1 MKPAYIKA
9 LKISCILIASVF
21 IIHGVATLL
30 VNRILHDRIEQ
41 RLVEQVHLLYGQTIR
56 YGRINTNPLAG
67 TVTVTD
73 LYFNNTSAELL
84 MSDSVGFEI
93 EVEKIKVSKVNVWEI
108 LFNKDIVIR
117 EITITRPS
125 MRLNLEEEVLKQE
138 PTSITASEEMLS
150 FVARLNVD
158 KLHIE
163 DAAVSWRMVDSY
175 LALDVEDID
184 LVVDNLDFDFVTQT
198 ATYSDSTY
206 VLSLSGIH
214 VLTPDSLT
222 YITVGSLESKN
233 AGPIYIKDFKERNT
247 VGYRELANR
256 SHLPE
261 VWTAIDVPSVE
272 TSPINIIA
280 QILSQQVWIDTLRVR
295 AKTLEVF
302 EDMRYPNVDP
312 YPMPQEV
319 LMSVEVPLHVK
330 YLRASVDKLCYT
342 MASTD
347 IHDGTLEMVHIK
359 ANVKDF
365 GNRKR
370 DQFSVKGS
378 AEFVGGGKGDLQL
391 TMKMNKACDWSIKLN
406 AKGIQGS
413 AFNGF
418 LRPIFG
424 LSADLTIDEVVADYK
439 GNKDK
444 AAGDFKMLYHDL
456 QIHTYKGESAYDII
470 NKNAKAIEDLGNAF
484 LPKSNPTLL
493 PGSKGNLPSERPRE
507 YDVAATRDPMKKV
520 PVYLLSPIF
529 DGLKKTMLPGLYIQ
543 KKRKKI

>member
-9 LKISCILIASVF
+9 LKISCIVIASLF
-21 IIHGVATLL
+21 LIHGAATLL

-41 RLVEQVHLLYGQTIR
+41 HLMDQVHLLYGQTIR
-56 YGRINTNPLAG
+56 YGRINTHPLAG

-93 EVEKIKVSKVNVWEI
+93 EVEKIRVSKVNVWEI

-158 KLHIE
+158 KVHIE
-163 DAAVSWRMVDSY
+163 DAAVSWRMVDSH

-184 LVVDNLDFDFVTQT
+184 LVVDNLDFDFITQT
-198 ATYSDSTY
+198 ASYNDSTY
-206 VLSLSGIH
+206 AVSLSGVHI
-214 VLTPDSLT
+214 LTPDSLT
-222 YITVGSLESKN
+222 YITVGSLETKN

-261 VWTAIDVPSVE
+261 TWTAIDVPSVE

-280 QILSQQVWIDTLRVR
+280 QILSQKVSVDTLKANVSNM
-295 AKTLEVF
+295 EVF
-302 EDMRYPNVDP
+302 EDLRYPNVDP
-312 YPMPQEV
+312 YLMPQQI
-319 LMSVEVPLHVK
+319 LMAVEVPLKVK
-330 YLRASVDKLCYT
+330 YIDASIDSLHYT
-342 MASTD
+342 LATTD
-347 IHDGTLEMVHIK
+347 FHDGSLDIVNIK
-359 ANVKDF
+359 ARIKDF
-365 GNRKR
+365 GNRNR
-370 DQFSVKGS
+370 DEFRVLGS
-378 AEFVGGGKGDLQL
+378 ASFVGGGKANLQL
-391 TMKMNKACDWSIKLN
+391 TMKMNKACDWSVKLSG
-406 AKGIQGS
+406 KGLKGK

-418 LRPIFG
+418 MRPLFG
-424 LSADLTIDEVVADYK
+424 LSVNLDIDEVKAEYK
-439 GNKDK
+439 GNKDN

-456 QIHTYKGESAYDII
+456 QIQTYKGESAYDII

-507 YDVAATRDPMKKV
+507 YNVAATRDPMQKV
-520 PVYLLSPIF
+520 PIYMMMPVV